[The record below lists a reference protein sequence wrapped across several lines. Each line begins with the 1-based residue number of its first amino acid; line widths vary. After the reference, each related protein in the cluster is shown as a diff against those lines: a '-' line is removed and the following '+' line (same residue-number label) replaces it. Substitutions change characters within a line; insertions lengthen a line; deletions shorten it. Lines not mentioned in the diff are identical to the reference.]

1 MSDNVIRYE
10 NMRTPWIIKMQEFLL
25 IAFIVLSPIYK
36 CLEEITIAGY
46 NIITIVIGAILVCYL
61 LNFVHFVKSGQVIFY
76 SLTVLFVFL
85 IELLFFSSN
94 NDIGWIL
101 SILLYVCFLQTDKLI
116 SVNKLY
122 NAFLISSIFAAF
134 FSLSM
139 GLVDGE
145 ITRAATFVDG
155 SIAPIAIVVILF
167 WDTDFIY
174 SRRRN
179 YGMLKIMSMISSII
193 VIALGMSR
201 ARFLI
206 VLMIFIIFGI
216 SRPKN
221 KKIKK
226 SRKIVLYLIAALI
239 FMIILLSSS
248 VVYKLFEPIIERF
261 FNEGLDSM
269 GRDVE
274 SKFGLKLF
282 KNNLLYGG
290 GWGKYTFEDLNGS
303 IVQYDNHS
311 AYIAVLAR
319 GGLLMALPTFLS
331 YYSLLKNS
339 LRIRKLCRMAWVLM
353 LVFLLLS
360 YGNAGMFNYTICSII
375 PLVVL
380 NIKKELC
387 YEN

>member
-1 MSDNVIRYE
+1 
-10 NMRTPWIIKMQEFLL
+10 MQEFVLV
-25 IAFIVLSPIYK
+25 AFIILSPIYK
-36 CLEEITIAGY
+36 CLEKITIAGY
-46 NIITIVIGAILVCYL
+46 NIITIVIGAILFCYL
-61 LNFVHFVKSGQVIFY
+61 LNFVPFVKSGQVRFY
-76 SLTVLFVFL
+76 SLTILFVFL
-85 IELLFFSSN
+85 IELLFFSSK

-101 SILLYVCFLQTDKLI
+101 SVFLYVCFLQTDKLI
-116 SVNKLY
+116 SANKLY
-122 NAFLISSIFAAF
+122 KAFLISSILAAF

-139 GLVDGE
+139 GFVDGK
-145 ITRAATFVDG
+145 ITRVATFVDG

-174 SRRRN
+174 SKRRN
-179 YGMLKIMSMISSII
+179 YGMLKVFSMISSII

-206 VLMIFIIFGI
+206 VLVIFIIFGI
-216 SRPKN
+216 SRPIN

-239 FMIILLSSS
+239 FMTILLSSS
-248 VVYKLFEPIIERF
+248 VVYKLFEPVIERF

-274 SKFGLKLF
+274 IKFGLKLF

-331 YYSLLKNS
+331 YYSLLKKS
-339 LRIRKLCRMAWVLM
+339 LHIRKFCRMAWVLM

-360 YGNAGMFNYTICSII
+360 YGNAGMFNYTICSLI

-387 YEN
+387 DEN